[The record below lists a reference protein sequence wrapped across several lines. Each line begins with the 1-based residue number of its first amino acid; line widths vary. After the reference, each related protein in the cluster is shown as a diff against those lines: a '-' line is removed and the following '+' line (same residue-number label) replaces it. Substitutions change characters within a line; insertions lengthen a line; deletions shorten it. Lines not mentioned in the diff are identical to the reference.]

1 MRPLR
6 WLACLFAA
14 GLLLQPSWRGEP
26 APTHKRQHAATEKL
40 GAGAAACR
48 PNDAC

>member
-6 WLACLFAA
+6 WLAWLLAA
-14 GLLLQPSWRGEP
+14 TLLLPPGWRGESL
-26 APTHKRQHAATEKL
+26 APHKRQHAATDNAGT
-40 GAGAAACR
+40 GAVACR

>member
-6 WLACLFAA
+6 LLAWLFAA
-14 GLLLQPSWRGEP
+14 GLLLQPGWRGEP
-26 APTHKRQHAATEKL
+26 APAPKRQHAATEKL
-40 GAGAAACR
+40 GTGAAACR

>member
-6 WLACLFAA
+6 WLAWLLAA
-14 GLLLQPSWRGEP
+14 ALLLPPGWRSEP
-26 APTHKRQHAATEKL
+26 APAHKRQHATTDGVGT
-40 GAGAAACR
+40 GAVACR